1 MFDMYNHLFD
11 WYMTNNKYFFILL
24 LKKNVCVLSQSEY
37 NF

>member
-11 WYMTNNKYFFILL
+11 WYMTNKYFFILL
-24 LKKNVCVLSQSEY
+24 LKNVCVLSQSEY

>member
-11 WYMTNNKYFFILL
+11 WYMTNKYFFILL